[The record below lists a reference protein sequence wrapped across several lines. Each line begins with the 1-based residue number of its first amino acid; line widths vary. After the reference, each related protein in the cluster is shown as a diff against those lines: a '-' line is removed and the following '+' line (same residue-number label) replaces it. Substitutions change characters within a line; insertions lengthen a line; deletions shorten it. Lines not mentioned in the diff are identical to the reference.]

1 MLLSRPSYVINGSL
15 ESLVTPALCNT
26 PIPIPNRSS
35 SRARFGTLV
44 YGSPSPI
51 HCKYIVIIIA
61 SGREPAINLGKA
73 THLEMDWQ
81 INLSGAECSLHG
93 NHMVESQGG
102 ANLWL
107 RQLFGVPMSG
117 QADAMVNKLGW
128 DWY

>member
-81 INLSGAECSLHG
+81 INLRAQNAVYMETIWWSPKEVLIYGYDSFLAFQCL
-93 NHMVESQGG
+93 
-102 ANLWL
+102 A
-107 RQLFGVPMSG
+107 RPM
-117 QADAMVNKLGW
+117 QW
-128 DWY
+128 